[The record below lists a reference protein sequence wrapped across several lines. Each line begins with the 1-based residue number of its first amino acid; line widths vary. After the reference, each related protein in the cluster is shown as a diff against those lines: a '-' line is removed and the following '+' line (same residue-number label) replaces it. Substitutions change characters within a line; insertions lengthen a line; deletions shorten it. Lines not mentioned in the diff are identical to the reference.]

1 MRFHDVLLT
10 VIGGAVRHLLVVNDE
25 LPSEPLVA
33 LTPLLVDAES
43 DELGAALVPIATH
56 RHDPL
61 QRLADISESMSEL
74 TLDLEPQ
81 SVATI
86 TKREAAPTAL
96 AGAASRL
103 LLTAGAGLRMMPP
116 FNIYVVNIP
125 GRDEGPIA
133 GHPVEHEHVMC
144 PIIDGIGLSVSAISH
159 DHRVDVTLVADRD
172 LVPNL
177 EVLADRLET
186 ELELFH
192 RACANSRSPRRARGR
207 SRVKAQA
214 TA

>member
-1 MRFHDVLLT
+1 
-10 VIGGAVRHLLVVNDE
+10 
-25 LPSEPLVA
+25 
-33 LTPLLVDAES
+33 
-43 DELGAALVPIATH
+43 
-56 RHDPL
+56 
-61 QRLADISESMSEL
+61 MSEL

-81 SVATI
+81 SVETI

-133 GHPVEHEHVMC
+133 GHAVEYEHVMC

-177 EVLADRLET
+177 DVLAERLET
-186 ELELFH
+186 EVELLH
-192 RACANSRSPRRARGR
+192 HACAITRTPKRTRTR
-207 SRVKAQA
+207 SRAKERA